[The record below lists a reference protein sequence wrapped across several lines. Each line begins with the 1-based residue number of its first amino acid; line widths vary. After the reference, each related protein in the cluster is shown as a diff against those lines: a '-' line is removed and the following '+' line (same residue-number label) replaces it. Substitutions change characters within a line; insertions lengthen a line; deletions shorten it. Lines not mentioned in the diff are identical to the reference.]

1 LHLPLKMNP
10 KNELRLLWKKKL
22 LQIPPERRTK
32 AAIAITNHLFPAGVI
47 ASFSSFREEINTQPL
62 NLLLAQKGRLVLPR
76 VEKEHLVFYH
86 VNHPDKEL
94 APSQLGI
101 LEPIP
106 SLCKAAEKIDVILV
120 PALAFDKE
128 LHRLGY
134 GKGYYDRIL
143 TRTSAFSIGIGF
155 TEQLTELLPHDSHD
169 RELKELC
176 LF

>member
-1 LHLPLKMNP
+1 MNP
-10 KNELRLLWKKKL
+10 KAELRLFWKKKL
-22 LQIPPERRTK
+22 LQVPPQRRIK
-32 AAIAITNHLFPAGVI
+32 AAIAMTNHLFPAGII

-86 VNHPDKEL
+86 VNHPHKEL
-94 APSQLGI
+94 APSPLGI

-106 SLCKAAEKIDVILV
+106 SVCKVADKIDVILV

-134 GKGYYDRIL
+134 GKGYYDRAL
-143 TRTSAFSIGIGF
+143 LKMTAYSIGIGF
-155 TEQLTELLPHDSHD
+155 TEQLAELLPHDPHD
-169 RELKELC
+169 KELNELC